1 MTTETDNRIVA
12 ARRITAHIADLLQ
25 ADLSLRLWNGE
36 VLPLGPNARDD
47 IQIVVARPS
56 AVRRLLLKPGLMT
69 LFEMFATGDLRI
81 EGGSP
86 LEAADRWDHGRAVH
100 LARRADKKLMAKAAI
115 PFLLSKSDAG
125 ATQLP
130 QWDKT
135 GNDGIGAEK
144 AGRNDKDFIQ
154 FHYDVGNDFYRLF
167 LDPEMVYSSAYFTDH
182 DATLEAA
189 QEEKLHRICRKLRLK
204 PGQKLLDV
212 GCGWA
217 GLSCWA
223 AKHYGVTV
231 HGVTLSQAQL
241 DYGLAKVEREGLSDK
256 VTLEL
261 KDYRNVTGQYDAISQ
276 VEMFEH
282 VGFANHERHFLEM
295 KRLLKPGGLYF
306 HQASVR
312 RGGRDA
318 QLKPTATTKVI
329 TRFIFPGGELDTI
342 GMTVTNLGRLGFET
356 LDVEDMREHF
366 ELTLQHWEE
375 RLYDRR
381 EEAYELVGEARTR
394 LWLIYF
400 ALFKKSFE
408 RGSVL
413 VYQTAAQ
420 KRRPGP
426 SGLPL
431 DRKSLYDERTAPLT
445 QAVAAPKAAAKAKPK
460 GPVAKLVD
468 AVRGVG
474 RKPKA

>member
-1 MTTETDNRIVA
+1 MPSDVSDSRIVA
-12 ARRITAHIADLLQ
+12 ARRIVAHVADLLQ

-36 VLPLGPNARDD
+36 ILPLGPNARDD
-47 IQIVVARPS
+47 IQIVIARPS

-69 LFEMFATGDLRI
+69 FFELFATGDIRI

-100 LARRADKKLMAKAAI
+100 LARRADKMLVARAAV
-115 PFLLSKSDAG
+115 PFLLGGSDAG
-125 ATQLP
+125 ATELP
-130 QWDKT
+130 EWDKT
-135 GNDGIGAEK
+135 GNDGIGADK
-144 AGRNDKDFIQ
+144 AGRTDKDFIQ
-154 FHYDVGNDFYRLF
+154 FHYDVGNDFYALF
-167 LDPEMVYSSAYFTDH
+167 LDPEMVYSSAYFLDH
-182 DATLEAA
+182 DTSLERA
-189 QEEKLHRICRKLRLK
+189 QEEKLDRICKKLRLK

-223 AKHYGVTV
+223 ARNYGVTV

-241 DYGLAKVEREGLSDK
+241 DFGRAKVKALGLEDRI
-256 VTLEL
+256 TLEL
-261 KDYRNVTGQYDAISQ
+261 QDYRNITASGEYDAISQ

-312 RGGRDA
+312 RGGRDPI
-318 QLKPTATTKVI
+318 KPTNTTKVI

-366 ELTLQHWEE
+366 ELTLKHWED
-375 RLYDRR
+375 RLYARR
-381 EEAYELVGEARTR
+381 DEAYKQVGEARTR

-400 ALFKKSFE
+400 ALFKKAFE

-413 VYQTAAQ
+413 VYQTVAQ

-431 DRKSLYDERTAPLT
+431 DRKSLYEA
-445 QAVAAPKAAAKAKPK
+445 
-460 GPVAKLVD
+460 
-468 AVRGVG
+468 
-474 RKPKA
+474 

>member
-1 MTTETDNRIVA
+1 MPSDVSDSRIVA
-12 ARRITAHIADLLQ
+12 ARRIAAHVADLLQ

-100 LARRADKKLMAKAAI
+100 LAKRADKMLVARAAV
-115 PFLLSKSDAG
+115 PFLLGGSDAG

-130 QWDKT
+130 AWDAT
-135 GNDGIGAEK
+135 GVDGVGAEK
-144 AGRNDKDFIQ
+144 SRRRDQDFIQ
-154 FHYDVGNDFYRLF
+154 FHYDVGNDFYALF
-167 LDPEMVYSSAYFTDH
+167 LDPEMVYSSAYFLDDDTP
-182 DATLEAA
+182 LEKA
-189 QEEKLHRICRKLRLK
+189 QEEKLDRICKKLRLQ

-241 DYGLAKVEREGLSDK
+241 DYGRAKVEREGLSDRI
-256 VTLEL
+256 TLEL

-295 KRLLKPGGLYF
+295 HRLLKPRGLYF

-312 RGGRDA
+312 RGGRDPI
-318 QLKPTATTKVI
+318 KPTDTTKVI

-366 ELTLQHWEE
+366 ELTLKHWTE

-381 EEAYELVGEARTR
+381 EEAYALVGEPRTR

-400 ALFKKSFE
+400 ALFKKAFE

-413 VYQTAAQ
+413 VYQTVAQ

-431 DRKSLYDERTAPLT
+431 DRASLY
-445 QAVAAPKAAAKAKPK
+445 KA
-460 GPVAKLVD
+460 
-468 AVRGVG
+468 
-474 RKPKA
+474 